1 MHIFKKNKIRPY
13 ALLKG
18 FTLVEVTV
26 AMIIIC
32 ILVTIGAP
40 IYTKAIEQARLD
52 SAAGNLK
59 TVWSAQRAYWL
70 KYHTFADSLA
80 TLENEG
86 LISNSLVLSVTTSGA
101 TYVYS
106 IDSATANAF
115 AASASRSASGSWSGQ
130 VQIDELGQLTGS
142 ISKAGDGITLSPLTL
157 E

>member
-1 MHIFKKNKIRPY
+1 MRIFKKNKIRPY
-13 ALLKG
+13 TLLKG

-32 ILVTIGAP
+32 VLVSIGAP

-70 KYHTFADSLA
+70 KYHTFTDSLA

-86 LISNSLVLSVTTSGA
+86 LISNSLVLSGTTPGT

-106 IDSATANAF
+106 MDSATANAF

-130 VQIDELGQLTGS
+130 IQIDELGQLTGS
-142 ISKAGDGITLSPLTL
+142 ISKSGGATLSPLTL